1 LALTTLSPICV
12 LWQIYVFLQC
22 GSQLIGKKHAIR
34 YMEFGIRNRGRPR
47 KPVGVAGL
55 LNPGEDRWLTYS
67 RASGDMVAISLPLS
81 LCRPVPLTCTLY
93 RLLSRSGT
101 RQSGKL
107 TSFDCICKA
116 SLSYRNYRI
125 LPMCG
130 LPMCIYIFPIC
141 VSLPLSLSWFLCQWT
156 WAFANCIAITA

>member
-1 LALTTLSPICV
+1 LTDLLSSV
-12 LWQIYVFLQC
+12 
-22 GSQLIGKKHAIR
+22 GR
-34 YMEFGIRNRGRPR
+34 YGGYIAASLSVDRG
-47 KPVGVAGL
+47 
-55 LNPGEDRWLTYS
+55 
-67 RASGDMVAISLPLS
+67 
-81 LCRPVPLTCTLY
+81 RPVPLTCTLY

-130 LPMCIYIFPIC
+130 LPMCIYIRHLC
-141 VSLPLSLSWFLCQWT
+141 VSASLSLDFFVSELELLLIALRLQHSVRVWVIIPNTHTTHCTAFFFLA
-156 WAFANCIAITA
+156 AFPFYFSFRKTCNTFRLSSTCNFMTTAAVS